1 MCLFCDVYV
10 DNFIQLSYIF
20 ISFLIFFMK
29 AVFLVVYPLCADKP
43 LELILFF

>member
-20 ISFLIFFMK
+20 ISFLNFFMK
-29 AVFLVVYPLCADKP
+29 AESLTVYPLYADKP